1 MADTHTKIDCVRWED
16 GEVYD
21 INLPRTAT
29 PHITALGVDEKILT
43 GDDNLPESG
52 YTIINNGTVKVKP
65 ASTET
70 KPQLDLLSANQNSTA
85 KISAEVK
92 SQNADGYIVSDNATL
107 TLKSLGVDRGGNPVY
122 NTFTVSADYD
132 GTQHIGDFLENGTGK
147 QALKQK
153 PESGKV
159 VKMTSAKNPHA
170 LALDATYGNDN
181 PVEAKGD
188 FSAVFG
194 SASIATGKRA
204 FAQGTNTFAKGNY
217 SHSEGDNAVAHGTE
231 SHAEGYNTLAEG
243 NQSHAEGSNTISKGL
258 SSHAEGIDTVA
269 GGKYSHSE
277 GNQSKAG
284 GEGSHSEGIKTEAA
298 GYYSHAEGDN
308 SKVLTALPAD
318 GGTSGGS
325 AGGDPSGE
333 TWKASEHL
341 GQKGHAEGTNNL
353 VLGYSAHAEGY
364 NTKAYGPI
372 SHAEGYN
379 TVAGTKADLEKGW
392 CAHASGRDTVAEANC
407 SFTSGLGTVAN
418 TEFQTVI
425 GRYNKVEDSLFTVGC
440 GTSNSDRKNAF
451 AINIDGTIK
460 LGEVT
465 ATSVTFTTANPK
477 LIFDGTIQTAGGLI
491 VGSSSTNQIADAGH
505 IYADDL
511 QITTISS
518 NTDDPVK
525 TDALA
530 VYGKVNVVSTD
541 DEATGLGEI
550 TSAGGITSAGTV
562 SGNRLFSNTG
572 IENRGD
578 LDNRY
583 GKITAQSIES
593 TKPCMS
599 AAVGA
604 SAAEASMDNSAS
616 ILFTGVAGQNKNTFT
631 CADHADNYY
640 KNIFTGF
647 CSLSVEYIRTNSSAT
662 VFRYQLPG
670 IMYFPENNIQTI
682 SLQLPLIGTDVQ
694 NCGGTVTPFA
704 SCLITF
710 DSATRKPTLNI
721 HVANTASAIT
731 KVSTLPFYRG
741 SDGTF
746 TEVGKI
752 KINILK
758 FD

>member
-29 PHITALGVDEKILT
+29 PHITTLRVDEKIST
-43 GDDNLPESG
+43 GDDGLPESG

-107 TLKSLGVDRGGNPVY
+107 TLKSLGVARGGNPVY
-122 NTFTVSADYD
+122 NTLTISADYD
-132 GTQHIGDFLENGTGK
+132 GTQSIGDFLENGTGE

-188 FSAVFG
+188 FSAIFG
-194 SASIATGKRA
+194 SASRAEGKRA

-217 SHSEGDNAVAHGTE
+217 SHSEGDNAVAHGKE

-243 NQSHAEGSNTISKGL
+243 NQSHAEGNDTISKGL
-258 SSHAEGIDTVA
+258 SSHAEGISTVA
-269 GGKYSHSE
+269 EGKYSHSE

-379 TVAGTKADLEKGW
+379 TAAGTKADLEKGW
-392 CAHASGRDTVAEANC
+392 CAHASGRNTVAEASY

-418 TEFQTVI
+418 TECQTVI
-425 GRYNKVEDSLFTVGC
+425 GRYNKVDDSLFTVGC

-451 AINIDGTIK
+451 AVNVDGTIK

-465 ATSVTFTTANPK
+465 ATSVTFATANPK
-477 LIFDGTIQTAGGLI
+477 LIFDNTIQTAGGLI
-491 VGSSSTNQIADAGH
+491 VGSSSTNQTADAGH
-505 IYADDL
+505 IYAD
-511 QITTISS
+511 
-518 NTDDPVK
+518 
-525 TDALA
+525 
-530 VYGKVNVVSTD
+530 
-541 DEATGLGEI
+541 EI
-550 TSAGGITSAGTV
+550 TSSGGITSAGTV
-562 SGNRLFSNTG
+562 SGNLLFSTTG

-583 GKITAQSIES
+583 GKITTKSIES
-593 TKPCMS
+593 SQPCMAS
-599 AAVGA
+599 AVGA
-604 SAAEASMDNSAS
+604 SAAEASLDNSAS
-616 ILFTGVAGQNKNTFT
+616 ILFTGVPAQNENTFT

-647 CSLSVEYIRTNSSAT
+647 CSLSVEYIRKGTAANTAI
-662 VFRYQLPG
+662 FRYQLPSTV
-670 IMYFPENNIQTI
+670 YFPHNHALPL
-682 SLQLPLIGTDVQ
+682 SLQLPLIATNVQGGSTD
-694 NCGGTVTPFA
+694 GYAVTPFA
-704 SCLITF
+704 SCVITF

-721 HVANTASAIT
+721 HVVNTASAIT

-746 TEVGKI
+746 TEVDRI

>member
-1 MADTHTKIDCVRWED
+1 MLK
-16 GEVYD
+16 
-21 INLPRTAT
+21 
-29 PHITALGVDEKILT
+29 
-43 GDDNLPESG
+43 
-52 YTIINNGTVKVKP
+52 
-65 ASTET
+65 
-70 KPQLDLLSANQNSTA
+70 
-85 KISAEVK
+85 
-92 SQNADGYIVSDNATL
+92 L
-107 TLKSLGVDRGGNPVY
+107 TLKNNKPLNMSEKEDLEG
-122 NTFTVSADYD
+122 T
-132 GTQHIGDFLENGTGK
+132 GTQSFLQPKEAGK
-147 QALKQK
+147 T
-153 PESGKV
+153 V
-159 VKMTSAKNPHA
+159 RMTSKKNPHA

-181 PVEAKGD
+181 PVDAHGE

-194 SASIATGKRA
+194 SASRAEGKRS

-231 SHAEGYNTLAEG
+231 SHAEGYNTLAQG
-243 NQSHAEGSNTISKGL
+243 NQSHAEGNDTISKGL
-258 SSHAEGIDTVA
+258 SSHAEGISTVA
-269 GGKYSHSE
+269 EGQYSHSE

-325 AGGDPSGE
+325 TGGDPSGE

-379 TVAGTKADLEKGW
+379 TIAGTKVNLEKGW
-392 CAHASGRDTVAEANC
+392 CAHACGRDTVAEANC
-407 SFTSGLGTVAN
+407 SFASGLGTVAN
-418 TEFQTVI
+418 TEIQTVI

-451 AINIDGTIK
+451 AVNVDGTIK

-465 ATSVTFTTANPK
+465 ATSVTFATANPK
-477 LIFDGTIQTAGGLI
+477 LIFDNTIQTAGGLI
-491 VGSSSTNQIADAGH
+491 VGSSSTNQTADAGC

-511 QITTISS
+511 QITTITSS
-518 NTDDPVK
+518 
-525 TDALA
+525 
-530 VYGKVNVVSTD
+530 
-541 DEATGLGEI
+541 
-550 TSAGGITSAGTV
+550 GGITSAGTV
-562 SGNRLFSNTG
+562 SGNRLFSSTG

-604 SAAEASMDNSAS
+604 SAAEASLDNSAS
-616 ILFTGVAGQNKNTFT
+616 ILFTGVAGQNEATFT
-631 CADHADNYY
+631 CEDRTDNYY

-647 CSLSVEYIRTNSSAT
+647 CSLSVEYIRIGASAST
-662 VFRYQLPG
+662 AIFRYQLPS
-670 IMYFPENNIQTI
+670 IVYFPQNNALPL
-682 SLQLPLIGTDVQ
+682 SLQLPLIATNVQGGSTD
-694 NCGGTVTPFA
+694 GYAVTPFA
-704 SCLITF
+704 SCVITF

-721 HVANTASAIT
+721 HVVNTASAIT
-731 KVSTLPFYRG
+731 KVSTLPFYRVLNG
-741 SDGTF
+741 KVEAA
-746 TEVGKI
+746 EVDRI

>member
-1 MADTHTKIDCVRWED
+1 MLKLKLKNNEPLNMSEKED
-16 GEVYD
+16 LE
-21 INLPRTAT
+21 
-29 PHITALGVDEKILT
+29 
-43 GDDNLPESG
+43 
-52 YTIINNGTVKVKP
+52 GT
-65 ASTET
+65 
-70 KPQLDLLSANQNSTA
+70 
-85 KISAEVK
+85 
-92 SQNADGYIVSDNATL
+92 
-107 TLKSLGVDRGGNPVY
+107 
-122 NTFTVSADYD
+122 
-132 GTQHIGDFLENGTGK
+132 GTQSFLQPKEAGK
-147 QALKQK
+147 T
-153 PESGKV
+153 V
-159 VKMTSAKNPHA
+159 RMTSEKNPHA
-170 LALDATYGNDN
+170 LAFDATYGNDN
-181 PVEAKGD
+181 PVDAKGN

-194 SASIATGKRA
+194 SASRAEGKRA

-217 SHSEGDNAVAHGTE
+217 SHSEGDNAVAHGNE
-231 SHAEGYNTLAEG
+231 SHAEGYNTLAQG
-243 NQSHAEGSNTISKGL
+243 NQSHAEGNDTISKGL
-258 SSHAEGIDTVA
+258 SSHAEGISTVA
-269 GGKYSHSE
+269 EGKYSHAE

-325 AGGDPSGE
+325 TGGDPSGE
-333 TWKASEHL
+333 TWKASDHL

-379 TVAGTKADLEKGW
+379 TIAGTKVNLEKGW
-392 CAHASGRDTVAEANC
+392 CAHACGRDTVAEANC
-407 SFTSGLGTVAN
+407 SFASGLGTVAN
-418 TEFQTVI
+418 TEIQTVI
-425 GRYNKVEDSLFTVGC
+425 GRYNKVEESLFTVGC

-451 AINIDGTIK
+451 AVNVDGTIK

-491 VGSSSTNQIADAGH
+491 VGSSSTNQTAEAGC

-525 TDALA
+525 TDALT

-541 DEATGLGEI
+541 DEAIGLGEI
-550 TSAGGITSAGTV
+550 ISDGGITSTGTV
-562 SGNRLFSNTG
+562 KGNYLFSTTG

-583 GKITAQSIES
+583 GKITTKSIES
-593 TKPCMS
+593 SQPCMAS
-599 AAVGA
+599 AVGA
-604 SAAEASMDNSAS
+604 SAAEASLDNSAS
-616 ILFTGVAGQNKNTFT
+616 ILFTGVAGQNEATFT

-647 CSLSVEYIRTNSSAT
+647 CSLSVEYIRRGSAASTT

-670 IMYFPENNIQTI
+670 IMYFPTNNIHTI
-682 SLQLPLIGTDVQ
+682 SLQLPLIRTDVQ

-741 SDGTF
+741 TDGTF
-746 TEVGKI
+746 TEVDRI
-752 KINILK
+752 KLNILK

>member
-1 MADTHTKIDCVRWED
+1 MLKLKLKNNDPLNMSEKED
-16 GEVYD
+16 LE
-21 INLPRTAT
+21 
-29 PHITALGVDEKILT
+29 
-43 GDDNLPESG
+43 
-52 YTIINNGTVKVKP
+52 GT
-65 ASTET
+65 
-70 KPQLDLLSANQNSTA
+70 
-85 KISAEVK
+85 
-92 SQNADGYIVSDNATL
+92 
-107 TLKSLGVDRGGNPVY
+107 
-122 NTFTVSADYD
+122 
-132 GTQHIGDFLENGTGK
+132 GTQSFLQPKEAGK
-147 QALKQK
+147 T
-153 PESGKV
+153 V
-159 VKMTSAKNPHA
+159 RMTSEKNPHA
-170 LALDATYGNDN
+170 LAFDATYGNDN
-181 PVEAKGD
+181 QVDAKGN

-194 SASIATGKRA
+194 SASRAEGKRA

-217 SHSEGDNAVAHGTE
+217 SHSEGDNAVAHGNE
-231 SHAEGYNTLAEG
+231 SHAEGYNTLAQG
-243 NQSHAEGSNTISKGL
+243 NQSHAEGNDTISKGL
-258 SSHAEGIDTVA
+258 SSHAEGISTVA
-269 GGKYSHSE
+269 EGKYSHAE

-318 GGTSGGS
+318 GGASGGS
-325 AGGDPSGE
+325 TGGDPSGE

-379 TVAGTKADLEKGW
+379 TVAGTKTSLEKGW

-425 GRYNKVEDSLFTVGC
+425 GRYNKVEESLFTVGC
-440 GTSNSDRKNAF
+440 GTSNSDRENAF
-451 AINIDGTIK
+451 SVNVDGTIK
-460 LGEVT
+460 FGQVT
-465 ATSVTFTTANPK
+465 VTPISFTSANPK
-477 LIFDGTIQTAGGLI
+477 LIFDNTIQTAGGLI
-491 VGSSSTNQIADAGH
+491 VGSSSTNQTADAGH
-505 IYADDL
+505 IYAD
-511 QITTISS
+511 
-518 NTDDPVK
+518 
-525 TDALA
+525 
-530 VYGKVNVVSTD
+530 
-541 DEATGLGEI
+541 EI
-550 TSAGGITSAGTV
+550 TSSGGITSAGSV
-562 SGNRLFSNTG
+562 VGDRLFSTTG

-583 GKITAQSIES
+583 GKITTKSIES
-593 TKPCMS
+593 IKPCMS

-604 SAAEASMDNSAS
+604 SAAEASLYNGAS
-616 ILFTGVAGQNKNTFT
+616 ILFTGVAEQNEATFI
-631 CADHADNYY
+631 CEDHTDNYY

-647 CSLSVEYIRTNSSAT
+647 CSLSVEYIRSNSSAI
-662 VFRYQLPG
+662 VFIYQLPG
-670 IMYFPENNIQTI
+670 IMYFPKNNILRTI
-682 SLQLPLIGTDVQ
+682 SLQLPLISTDVQ

-731 KVSTLPFYRG
+731 KVSTLPFYRRA
-741 SDGTF
+741 DGTF
-746 TEVGKI
+746 TEVNKI

>member
-1 MADTHTKIDCVRWED
+1 MLK
-16 GEVYD
+16 
-21 INLPRTAT
+21 
-29 PHITALGVDEKILT
+29 
-43 GDDNLPESG
+43 
-52 YTIINNGTVKVKP
+52 
-65 ASTET
+65 
-70 KPQLDLLSANQNSTA
+70 
-85 KISAEVK
+85 
-92 SQNADGYIVSDNATL
+92 L
-107 TLKSLGVDRGGNPVY
+107 TLKNNKPLNMSEKEDLEG
-122 NTFTVSADYD
+122 T
-132 GTQHIGDFLENGTGK
+132 GTQSFLQPKEAGK
-147 QALKQK
+147 T
-153 PESGKV
+153 V
-159 VKMTSAKNPHA
+159 RMTSKKNPNA

-181 PVEAKGD
+181 PVDAHGE

-194 SASIATGKRA
+194 SASRADGKRA

-231 SHAEGYNTLAEG
+231 SHAEGYNTLAQG
-243 NQSHAEGSNTISKGL
+243 NQSHAEGNDTISKGL
-258 SSHAEGIDTVA
+258 SSHAEGISTVA
-269 GGKYSHSE
+269 EGKYSHSE

-284 GEGSHSEGIKTEAA
+284 GEGSHAEGIKTEAA

-325 AGGDPSGE
+325 TGGDPSGE

-379 TVAGTKADLEKGW
+379 TIAGTKVDLEKGW
-392 CAHASGRDTVAEANC
+392 CAHACGRDTVAEANC
-407 SFTSGLGTVAN
+407 SFASGLGTVAN
-418 TEFQTVI
+418 TEIQTVI
-425 GRYNKVEDSLFTVGC
+425 GRYNKVEESLFTVGC

-451 AINIDGTIK
+451 AVNVDGTINF
-460 LGEVT
+460 GQVT
-465 ATSVTFTTANPK
+465 ITPISFTSANSK
-477 LIFDGTIQTAGGLI
+477 LIFDNTIQTAGGLI
-491 VGSSSTNQIADAGH
+491 VGSSSTNQTADAGH

-518 NTDDPVK
+518 NTDNPVK
-525 TDALA
+525 TDALT
-530 VYGKVNVVSTD
+530 VYGKINVVSTN
-541 DEATGLGEI
+541 DEDIGLGEI

-562 SGNRLFSNTG
+562 KGNYLFSTTG

-604 SAAEASMDNSAS
+604 YGAEASSNIYP
-616 ILFTGVAGQNKNTFT
+616 ILFTGVAGQNEATFT
-631 CADHADNYY
+631 CEDHTDNYY

-647 CSLSVEYIRTNSSAT
+647 CSLSVEYIRKDTAANRV
-662 VFRYQLPG
+662 VFRYQLPS
-670 IMYFPENNIQTI
+670 IVYFPHNNARTL
-682 SLQLPLIGTDVQ
+682 SLQLPLINTNVQ
-694 NCGGTVTPFA
+694 EGSTNGYAVTPFA

-721 HVANTASAIT
+721 HITNTSSAIT
-731 KVSTLPFYRG
+731 KVSTLPFYSG
-741 SDGTF
+741 TDGTVI
-746 TEVGKI
+746 EVDRI
-752 KINILK
+752 KINVLK

>member
-29 PHITALGVDEKILT
+29 PHITTLRVDENIST
-43 GDDNLPESG
+43 GDDGLPESG
-52 YTIINNGTVKVKP
+52 YTIINSGTVKVKP

-92 SQNADGYIVSDNATL
+92 SQNADGYIVSDTSTL
-107 TLKSLGVDRGGNPVY
+107 TLKSLGVVRGGDPVY
-122 NTFTVSADYD
+122 NTFTISADYD
-132 GTQHIGDFLENGTGK
+132 GTQHIGDFLENGTGE

-153 PESGKV
+153 PESDKV

-194 SASIATGKRA
+194 SASRAEGKRA

-231 SHAEGYNTLAEG
+231 SHAEGYSTLAEG
-243 NQSHAEGSNTISKGL
+243 NQSHAEGNNTISKGL
-258 SSHAEGIDTVA
+258 SSHAEGISTVA
-269 GGKYSHSE
+269 EGKYSHSE

-440 GTSNSDRKNAF
+440 GTSNSDRENAF
-451 AINIDGTIK
+451 SVNVDGTIK
-460 LGEVT
+460 FGQIT
-465 ATSVTFTTANPK
+465 ITPISFTSANPK
-477 LIFDGTIQTAGGLI
+477 LIFDNTIQTAGGLI
-491 VGSSSTNQIADAGH
+491 VGSSSTNQTADAGH
-505 IYADDL
+505 IYA
-511 QITTISS
+511 
-518 NTDDPVK
+518 N
-525 TDALA
+525 
-530 VYGKVNVVSTD
+530 
-541 DEATGLGEI
+541 EI
-550 TSAGGITSAGTV
+550 TSSGGITSAGTV
-562 SGNRLFSNTG
+562 SGNRLFSTTG

-616 ILFTGVAGQNKNTFT
+616 ILFTGVAGQNEATFT
-631 CADHADNYY
+631 CADHTDNYY

-647 CSLSVEYIRTNSSAT
+647 CSLSVEYIRKGTAANTAI
-662 VFRYQLPG
+662 FRYQLPS
-670 IMYFPENNIQTI
+670 IVYFPHNHALPL
-682 SLQLPLIGTDVQ
+682 SLQLPLIATNVQGGSTD
-694 NCGGTVTPFA
+694 GYSVTPFA
-704 SCLITF
+704 SCVITF

-721 HVANTASAIT
+721 HVVNTASAIT

-746 TEVGKI
+746 TEVDRI

>member
-1 MADTHTKIDCVRWED
+1 MLK
-16 GEVYD
+16 
-21 INLPRTAT
+21 
-29 PHITALGVDEKILT
+29 
-43 GDDNLPESG
+43 
-52 YTIINNGTVKVKP
+52 
-65 ASTET
+65 
-70 KPQLDLLSANQNSTA
+70 
-85 KISAEVK
+85 
-92 SQNADGYIVSDNATL
+92 L
-107 TLKSLGVDRGGNPVY
+107 TLKNNKPLNMSEKEDLEG
-122 NTFTVSADYD
+122 T
-132 GTQHIGDFLENGTGK
+132 GTQSFLQPKEAGK
-147 QALKQK
+147 T
-153 PESGKV
+153 V
-159 VKMTSAKNPHA
+159 RMTSKKNPHA

-181 PVEAKGD
+181 PVDAHGE

-194 SASIATGKRA
+194 SASRAEGKRS

-231 SHAEGYNTLAEG
+231 SHAEGYNTLAQG
-243 NQSHAEGSNTISKGL
+243 NQSHAEGNDTISKGL
-258 SSHAEGIDTVA
+258 SSHAEGISTVA
-269 GGKYSHSE
+269 EGQYSHSE

-325 AGGDPSGE
+325 TGGDPSGE

-379 TVAGTKADLEKGW
+379 TIAGTKVNLEKGW
-392 CAHASGRDTVAEANC
+392 CAHACGRDTVAEANC
-407 SFTSGLGTVAN
+407 SFASGLGTVAN

-451 AINIDGTIK
+451 AVNVDGTIK
-460 LGEVT
+460 FGQ
-465 ATSVTFTTANPK
+465 ATITPISFTSANSK
-477 LIFDGTIQTAGGLI
+477 LIFDNTIQTAGGLI
-491 VGSSSTNQIADAGH
+491 VGSSSTNQTAEAGC

-525 TDALA
+525 TDALT

-550 TSAGGITSAGTV
+550 TSEGGITSAGTV
-562 SGNRLFSNTG
+562 KGNYLFSTTG

-578 LDNRY
+578 LNNSY
-583 GKITAQSIES
+583 GKITTTRIES
-593 TKPCMS
+593 SQPCMAS
-599 AAVGA
+599 AVGA
-604 SAAEASMDNSAS
+604 IAAEASLDNSAS
-616 ILFTGVAGQNKNTFT
+616 ILFTGVPAQNENTFT
-631 CADHADNYY
+631 CADHTDNYY

-647 CSLSVEYIRTNSSAT
+647 CSLSVEYIRRGSAASTT

-670 IMYFPENNIQTI
+670 IMYFPKNNIPTI
-682 SLQLPLIGTDVQ
+682 SLQLPLISTDVQ

-746 TEVGKI
+746 TEVDRI

>member
-29 PHITALGVDEKILT
+29 PHITALGVDERILT

-70 KPQLDLLSANQNSTA
+70 KPQLDLLSSNQNSTA

-92 SQNADGYIVSDNATL
+92 SQNVDGYIVSDNATL

-122 NTFTVSADYD
+122 NTFAISADYD

-181 PVEAKGD
+181 PVEAKGN

-194 SASIATGKRA
+194 SASRAEGKRA

-243 NQSHAEGSNTISKGL
+243 NQSHAEGSNTISKEL

-298 GYYSHAEGDN
+298 GYYSHAEGEN

-318 GGTSGGS
+318 SGTSGGS
-325 AGGDPSGE
+325 AGGEPSGE
-333 TWKASEHL
+333 TWKPSEHL

-379 TVAGTKADLEKGW
+379 TVAGTKTSLEKGW

-425 GRYNKVEDSLFTVGC
+425 GRYNKVEESLFTVGC

-451 AINIDGTIK
+451 AVNADGTIK

-477 LIFDGTIQTAGGLI
+477 LIFDNTIQTAGGLI
-491 VGSSSTNQIADAGH
+491 VGSSSTNQTADAGH
-505 IYADDL
+505 IYAD
-511 QITTISS
+511 
-518 NTDDPVK
+518 
-525 TDALA
+525 
-530 VYGKVNVVSTD
+530 
-541 DEATGLGEI
+541 EI
-550 TSAGGITSAGTV
+550 TSSGRITSAGTV
-562 SGNRLFSNTG
+562 SGNRLFSTTG

-583 GKITAQSIES
+583 GKITTKSIES
-593 TKPCMS
+593 SQPCMAS
-599 AAVGA
+599 AVGA

-616 ILFTGVAGQNKNTFT
+616 ILFTGVAGQNEATFT
-631 CADHADNYY
+631 CEDRTDNYY

-647 CSLSVEYIRTNSSAT
+647 CSLSVEYIRKGTAASTAI
-662 VFRYQLPG
+662 FRYQLPS
-670 IMYFPENNIQTI
+670 IVYFPHNNALTL
-682 SLQLPLIGTDVQ
+682 SLQLPLINTNVQGGSTD
-694 NCGGTVTPFA
+694 GYAVTPFA

-721 HVANTASAIT
+721 HVVNTASAIT
-731 KVSTLPFYRG
+731 KVSTLPFYRVLNG
-741 SDGTF
+741 KVEAA
-746 TEVGKI
+746 EVDRIMVK
-752 KINILK
+752 ILK

>member
-1 MADTHTKIDCVRWED
+1 MLK
-16 GEVYD
+16 
-21 INLPRTAT
+21 
-29 PHITALGVDEKILT
+29 
-43 GDDNLPESG
+43 
-52 YTIINNGTVKVKP
+52 
-65 ASTET
+65 
-70 KPQLDLLSANQNSTA
+70 
-85 KISAEVK
+85 
-92 SQNADGYIVSDNATL
+92 L
-107 TLKSLGVDRGGNPVY
+107 TLKNNDPLNMSEKEDLEG
-122 NTFTVSADYD
+122 T
-132 GTQHIGDFLENGTGK
+132 GTQSFLQPKEAGK
-147 QALKQK
+147 T
-153 PESGKV
+153 V
-159 VKMTSAKNPHA
+159 RMTSEKNPHA
-170 LALDATYGNDN
+170 LAFDATYGNDN
-181 PVEAKGD
+181 QVDAKGN

-194 SASIATGKRA
+194 SASRAEGKRA

-217 SHSEGDNAVAHGTE
+217 SHSEGDNAVAHGNE
-231 SHAEGYNTLAEG
+231 SHAEGYNTLAQG
-243 NQSHAEGSNTISKGL
+243 NQSHAEGNNTISKGL
-258 SSHAEGIDTVA
+258 SSHAEGISTVA
-269 GGKYSHSE
+269 EGKYSHSE

-318 GGTSGGS
+318 GGASGGS
-325 AGGDPSGE
+325 TGGDPSGE

-379 TVAGTKADLEKGW
+379 TVAGTKDSLEKGW

-418 TEFQTVI
+418 TELQTVI
-425 GRYNKVEDSLFTVGC
+425 GRYNKVEESLFTVGC

-451 AINIDGTIK
+451 AVNVDGTIK
-460 LGEVT
+460 LGQ
-465 ATSVTFTTANPK
+465 ATITPISFTSANPK
-477 LIFDGTIQTAGGLI
+477 LIFDNTIQTSGGLI
-491 VGSSSTNQIADAGH
+491 VGSSSTNQTADAGH
-505 IYADDL
+505 IYA
-511 QITTISS
+511 
-518 NTDDPVK
+518 
-525 TDALA
+525 A
-530 VYGKVNVVSTD
+530 
-541 DEATGLGEI
+541 EI
-550 TSAGGITSAGTV
+550 TSSGGITSAGTV
-562 SGNRLFSNTG
+562 SGNRLFSTTG

-583 GKITAQSIES
+583 GKITTKSIES
-593 TKPCMS
+593 SQPCMAS
-599 AAVGA
+599 AVGA
-604 SAAEASMDNSAS
+604 SAAEASLDNSAS
-616 ILFTGVAGQNKNTFT
+616 ILFTGVAGQNENTFT
-631 CADHADNYY
+631 CADHTDNYY

-647 CSLSVEYIRTNSSAT
+647 CSLSVEYIRRGSNSSTA

-670 IMYFPENNIQTI
+670 IMYFPKNHIKTI
-682 SLQLPLIGTDVQ
+682 SLQLPLISTDVQ

-741 SDGTF
+741 ADGTF
-746 TEVGKI
+746 TEVDRI